1 VAIRPTEDT
10 TMAQPA
16 YKQYTHEQIESID
29 QEIID
34 MVLEINKLS
43 EADQKVMRSLLN
55 VMSGKCKTE
64 NRCTLPR

>member
-1 VAIRPTEDT
+1 
-10 TMAQPA
+10 M
-16 YKQYTHEQIESID
+16 ESID

-43 EADQKVMRSLLN
+43 EADQKVMQSLLN
-55 VMSGKCKTE
+55 VLSGKCKAE

>member
-1 VAIRPTEDT
+1 
-10 TMAQPA
+10 MAQLA
-16 YKQYTHEQIESID
+16 YKQYTHEQMEPID

-43 EADQKVMRSLLN
+43 EADQKVMQSLLN
-55 VMSGKCKTE
+55 VLSGKCKTE